1 MAEIQRRQI
10 KESFGSR
17 AFDVVNIIIL
27 ALLSLVCLYPVWYVL
42 VASVSDGNLLM
53 QHTGGLLKPLGFSL
67 GAYKKV
73 FQNPMIMQGYLNTL
87 KILAMSMVVQL
98 TMTAIGAYFFSRSNV
113 MFKRPLMILITITMF
128 INGGMIPFY
137 QTLQDLRL
145 LETHLGLV
153 IPFAIS
159 T

>member
-53 QHTGGLLKPLGFSL
+53 QHTGGLLIQKG
-67 GAYKKV
+67 
-73 FQNPMIMQGYLNTL
+73 
-87 KILAMSMVVQL
+87 
-98 TMTAIGAYFFSRSNV
+98 
-113 MFKRPLMILITITMF
+113 
-128 INGGMIPFY
+128 IPESY
-137 QTLQDLRL
+137 DYA
-145 LETHLGLV
+145 G
-153 IPFAIS
+153 IS
-159 T
+159 EYT

>member
-53 QHTGGLLKPLGFSL
+53 
-67 GAYKKV
+67 
-73 FQNPMIMQGYLNTL
+73 
-87 KILAMSMVVQL
+87 
-98 TMTAIGAYFFSRSNV
+98 
-113 MFKRPLMILITITMF
+113 
-128 INGGMIPFY
+128 
-137 QTLQDLRL
+137 
-145 LETHLGLV
+145 
-153 IPFAIS
+153 
-159 T
+159 